1 MWILRTLGVWSLLAA
16 MITLTIDGTKSLA
29 TPGQLQMTRLGE
41 TWYQISSDSLSMLQ
55 AGVERHVHPFLWDP
69 VIMAILQVPT
79 WIFFTGLGLLL
90 YWLGRRRERQSV
102 YIN

>member
-16 MITLTIDGTKSLA
+16 MVALTLDGTRALA
-29 TPGQLQMTRLGE
+29 TPGQFQMTRLGE
-41 TWYQISSDSLSMLQ
+41 TWFRISSDTLNMFQ

-69 VIMAILQVPT
+69 VIMSILQVPT
-79 WIFFTGLGLLL
+79 WVFFTGLGLLL
-90 YWLGRRRERQSV
+90 YWLGRRREHQSV